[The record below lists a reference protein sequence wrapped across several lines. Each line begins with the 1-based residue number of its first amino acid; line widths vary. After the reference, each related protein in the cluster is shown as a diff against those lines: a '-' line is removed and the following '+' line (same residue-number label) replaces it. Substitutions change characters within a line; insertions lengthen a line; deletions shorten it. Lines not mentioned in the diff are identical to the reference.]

1 MNDRGQPVIHDIA
14 SKLGCIRPSPDLPYA
29 FPEGENDFAE
39 LQAQLQR
46 ARSEMGS
53 EDMGSRKE
61 CSSVGSPALDRT
73 DRASSSESDHS
84 SYNQIF
90 SSPQRQTPVSRSNL
104 PPVQTNTRVN
114 SSPRNMAR
122 KPASFDDES
131 YNGRTSFDTAS
142 SMPSPVY
149 TDFQNDSP
157 MFRNASP
164 FATWSGGDDF
174 LGQPHA
180 LDLTAHYMKQSQ
192 TQYGGIGMP
201 RHSPLAAQV
210 LPMALDGDVL
220 KAMQLNDGLN
230 FADGTIRPGM
240 LDCNTGYDISDSMD
254 SIIYGGDYA
263 MA

>member
-39 LQAQLQR
+39 LQAQLQM

-61 CSSVGSPALDRT
+61 CSSVGSPAPERT

-84 SYNQIF
+84 IYNQTF
-90 SSPQRQTPVSRSNL
+90 SSPQRQVPASRRNL
-104 PPVQTNTRVN
+104 PPVITNSTVN
-114 SSPRNMAR
+114 SSPRNMTR
-122 KPASFDDES
+122 KPASFDGES
-131 YNGRTSFDTAS
+131 YSGRASFDTAS

-164 FATWSGGDDF
+164 YASWAGADDF

-201 RHSPLAAQV
+201 RHSPLAGQL
-210 LPMALDGDVL
+210 LPTPLDGDMM

-240 LDCNTGYDISDSMD
+240 LDCNTGYDISESMD

>member
-39 LQAQLQR
+39 LQAQLQM

-61 CSSVGSPALDRT
+61 CSSVGSPAPDRT
-73 DRASSSESDHS
+73 DRASSSESEHS
-84 SYNQIF
+84 IYNQTF
-90 SSPQRQTPVSRSNL
+90 SSPQRRVPASRSTL
-104 PPVQTNTRVN
+104 PPVNTNSIVN
-114 SSPRNMAR
+114 PSPRNVVR
-122 KPASFDDES
+122 KPASFDEVS
-131 YNGRTSFDTAS
+131 YNGRTSFDTVS

-149 TDFQNDSP
+149 TDLQNDSP

-164 FATWSGGDDF
+164 FSSWSGGDDF
-174 LGQPHA
+174 LAQPHA
-180 LDLTAHYMKQSQ
+180 LDITSHYMKQSQ
-192 TQYGGIGMP
+192 TQYGGNGMP
-201 RHSPLAAQV
+201 RHSPLAGQL
-210 LPMALDGDVL
+210 LPMDGDVL

-240 LDCNTGYDISDSMD
+240 LDCNTGYDISDQMD
-254 SIIYGGDYA
+254 SIIYGGGDYA